1 MNIAIV
7 TGASSGIGREFVR
20 RIAGGAEGS
29 GIDEIW
35 VIARR
40 AEKLK
45 ELQKASKIK
54 IVPIP
59 MDLSDEKS
67 IDKYKS
73 QLEKAKPRVQVLVNA
88 AGYGKFGTFTSI
100 PPEEQTGM
108 IDLNVRALTQ
118 ITYITL
124 KYMKKG
130 SRIYQMGSL
139 SAFQPVPYMGV
150 YAATKAYVLSFSR
163 ALGKELELRGIR
175 VMAVC
180 PGWVRTEFFD
190 RAENGNNVITYF
202 NKMFT
207 VREVVD
213 RAIKDMHKGCD
224 VSVCGA
230 SVRLQVLAVRL
241 LPHKLVMNIWCAQQG
256 K

>member
-100 PPEEQTGM
+100 PLEEQTGM

-175 VMAVC
+175 VI
-180 PGWVRTEFFD
+180 TEFFD

-207 VREVVD
+207 VKEVVD
-213 RAIKDMHKGCD
+213 RAIKDMHKGRD